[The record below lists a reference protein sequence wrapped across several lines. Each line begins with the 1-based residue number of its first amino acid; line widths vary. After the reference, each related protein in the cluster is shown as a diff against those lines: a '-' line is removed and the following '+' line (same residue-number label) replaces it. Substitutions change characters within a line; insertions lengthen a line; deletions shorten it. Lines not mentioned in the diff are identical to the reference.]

1 MIKLFIKLI
10 SKEAYKKFL
19 FFEQKGGTNTARQ
32 ITVNEFRLKER
43 KHLSRFNHPIL
54 STIISQKELTAVFIS
69 HRA

>member
-10 SKEAYKKFL
+10 TKEAYKKFL

-43 KHLSRFNHPIL
+43 KKASLPIQSSHPFHNYLSEGTHGCLHL
-54 STIISQKELTAVFIS
+54 A
-69 HRA
+69 